1 MGIPSI
7 MSCAPVKVSQL
18 IGFNQAISLKCN
30 QSGIGVHFYLDDY
43 QFERVWNFPNR
54 YVNILKHFGCVAAPD
69 FSMLIGMP
77 KAMMIWNHYRK
88 MAVAQFWQNQ
98 GIQVIPTLNWADRD
112 SWDFCFDG
120 MPVGGSVSVSTLG
133 VMKNPVAKKIWYDG
147 MTEAVRRLKPEQILA
162 YGQPIEF
169 DPAGAE
175 VVWFRSEHLDRMRK
189 IRKKENGPRTNFL
202 VQNPRLVYY
211 VASMMGSQEGPDG
224 GRTASQN
231 STNRRVFFTTSAVCP
246 SWKSGLHL
254 QEALLTPDSLGTAP
268 MSFPSAMSF
277 FIPSEPS

>member
-169 DPAGAE
+169 DPVGAE

-211 VASMMGSQEGPDG
+211 VASMMGIPKSEWEDFFQETILASLQTKDDYCEEKGKLESWC
-224 GRTASQN
+224 RKFVELTALN
-231 STNRRVFFTTSAVCP
+231 YKR
-246 SWKSGLHL
+246 KL
-254 QEALLTPDSLGTAP
+254 EK
-268 MSFPSAMSF
+268 
-277 FIPSEPS
+277 